1 MDTVRYCHSILFGLV
16 LSGLA
21 LSASANTCECTE
33 VIGDCSAHISVT
45 PTGSSKGQY
54 GADLEFTANA
64 PACAKVEYQVDNTP
78 QFTILPDGKH
88 GEDRVMGVGMKPFT
102 SKHLTYESCKVC
114 KTADQVA
121 ADRARAEA
129 EKARAEQA
137 EVDRLVGAAVSN
149 GSLEPSTYGAQSS
162 SDSSDALMNTA
173 MQLQQQQLQ
182 QQLQQ
187 QQLQQRLQQQQMQ
200 QQQAAQQ
207 RQMQAAQ
214 QKSVDPCAFHGTGWY
229 MSSSGECRTELAPMG
244 H

>member
-1 MDTVRYCHSILFGLV
+1 MDTVRYRHSILFGLV

-21 LSASANTCECTE
+21 LNANANSCECAE
-33 VIGDCSAHISVT
+33 VIGDCSAHISFT
-45 PTGSSKGQY
+45 PTGSAKGQY

-102 SKHLTYESCKVC
+102 SKNLTYQSCKVC
-114 KTADQVA
+114 KTAEQVA
-121 ADRARAEA
+121 ADRAKAEA

-182 QQLQQ
+182 QQLLQ
-187 QQLQQRLQQQQMQ
+187 QQLQQQQV
-200 QQQAAQQ
+200 AQQ
-207 RQMQAAQ
+207 RQTQAAQ
-214 QKSVDPCAFHGTGWY
+214 QKSSDPCASRGAGWY
-229 MSSSGECRTELAPMG
+229 MTSTGECRTELAPAG